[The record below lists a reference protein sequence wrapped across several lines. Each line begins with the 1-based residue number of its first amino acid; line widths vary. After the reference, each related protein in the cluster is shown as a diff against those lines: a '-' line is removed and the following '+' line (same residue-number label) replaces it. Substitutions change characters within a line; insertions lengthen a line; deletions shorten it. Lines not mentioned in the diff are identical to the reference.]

1 MFQLNKKDQNGFSV
15 LLAILIM
22 TSLIITT
29 FALSDVV
36 LRVGRSSRQ
45 IGQSEIAYYAAETAV
60 EKALYQIEQNRTVAG
75 LDGETGV
82 LAETGADWEREVK
95 PITSLTIK
103 CGEGEGE
110 LHSDEQGIC
119 VGVAGDIDDS
129 NPLRVQLNSGSSF
142 QLDLNFQAMA
152 YPDNLQVNWTDP
164 EGKCKLVV
172 SGNDGHYSYSSSQKL
187 YDLGSNLYTLRL
199 VNDSSSMVTFE
210 LVPATGAS
218 LPIGIKVTGIGKY
231 KGQKRIL
238 EVERHNWQ
246 IYQVPQVP

>member
-60 EKALYQIEQNRTVAG
+60 EKALYQIEQNKTVAG

-82 LAETGADWEREVK
+82 LTETGAEWEREVK
-95 PITSLTIK
+95 PITSLTVK
-103 CGEGEGE
+103 CGEGG

-119 VGVAGDIDDS
+119 VGTVGNIDNGNS
-129 NPLRVQLNSGSSF
+129 LRVQLNSGSSF

-172 SGNDGHYSYSSSQKL
+172 LGNDGHYSHFSSQML